1 MNRAALSDLGPPPSA
16 TAPPGAGRTRLG
28 SLRAF
33 RHADYS
39 KIWAG
44 AFISN
49 VGTWMENIAVGVYV
63 TETTHQAAWTGTIA
77 ALMFLP
83 AVVLAP
89 IGGALADR
97 FDRRRYLFIG
107 TLVQGLFAT
116 ALAVL
121 AYVHLLSLPAI
132 AVLMLLTGSASTL
145 VSPAFSAL
153 LAELVPEED
162 LLSAISLS
170 SAQYNL
176 GRVVGPTLAAGVIA
190 AGGFQTAFT
199 LNACSFIAVLGAIRW
214 MRPQPSQPRRRS
226 LKLWSEIRAGI
237 DVCRKDAGI
246 QLALAV
252 TLATAVLIAPF
263 IGLVPAFAIKVFHG
277 GASTTSLLVAS
288 QGVGAVC
295 AALVTGAIA
304 EAVGRG
310 RMWGGAVAL
319 GAPLAAIYW
328 LAPNVRVA
336 VVGILALGGVYLAMI
351 TGANTICLSRVPTRL
366 QARMSSIFSLVL
378 GGGYSVGLVLLGW
391 GGDRIGLH
399 WVGFTSAALFAALV
413 LALRWKAPHAF
424 DALDQPG
431 HALREDTTMTIPT
444 LGGPAKVKP
453 H

>member
-1 MNRAALSDLGPPPSA
+1 VER
-16 TAPPGAGRTRLG
+16 RRFG

-44 AFISN
+44 AFLSN

-63 TETTHQAAWTGTIA
+63 TETTHQAGWTGTIA

-97 FDRRRYLFIG
+97 FDRRRYLFLG
-107 TLVQGLFAT
+107 TLAQGVLA
-116 ALAVL
+116 ALLAVL
-121 AYVHLLSLPAI
+121 AYLHLLSLPAI
-132 AVLMLLTGSASTL
+132 AVLMFLTGSASTL
-145 VSPAFSAL
+145 VSPGFSAL
-153 LAELVPEED
+153 LAELVPPED

-199 LNACSFIAVLGAIRW
+199 FNACSFIAVLAAIYW
-214 MRPQPSQPRRRS
+214 MRPQAKVVGRRT
-226 LKLWSEIRAGI
+226 LQLWSEIRAGI
-237 DVCRKDAGI
+237 DVCRKDATI

-277 GASTTSLLVAS
+277 GAATTSLLVAS

-295 AALVTGAIA
+295 AALVTGGIA
-304 EAVGRG
+304 EAIGRG
-310 RMWGGAVAL
+310 RMWGGSVAL
-319 GAPLAAIYW
+319 AAPLAALYW
-328 LAPNVRVA
+328 ISPTLHMA
-336 VVGILALGGVYLAMI
+336 VPAILVLGGVYLAMI
-351 TGANTICLSRVPTRL
+351 TGANTLCLSRVPTRV

-378 GGGYSVGLVLLGW
+378 GGGYSVGLVLMGW
-391 GGDRIGLH
+391 TGDRIGLH
-399 WVGFTSAALFAALV
+399 WVGVGSAALFAALV
-413 LALRWKAPHAF
+413 LALRWRAPHAF
-424 DALDQPG
+424 DGIDEEG

-444 LGGPAKVKP
+444 MGGPAKVKP
-453 H
+453 PR